1 MAATTLDK
9 ARKNRDRFLA
19 LALAGAE
26 VLLEVDERNIV
37 VFAVGTV
44 VNLLGRGARAVEGR
58 PVNEIIV
65 DTDWPVAETAL
76 ARMREGR
83 RVADIALQVA
93 KPNGERVRINL
104 SGHGM
109 QELNNR
115 LFLALSH
122 QYERPQVTP
131 PPSPDHMAVLPDRET
146 FAAIARARLE
156 EAARGGLGYTLTLL
170 DMPEL
175 ARLRQAAGPEAAQ
188 DFVTR
193 VGDYLLQASVGG
205 DSAGRLDANKY
216 GVVHSEAVDPEVIKQ
231 QIAKMAAE
239 TAPKAPAMTVHS
251 SVVTLDAQ
259 DISEEEAV
267 QALVYTINQFSKR
280 EGAALTVRGLDKGI
294 SVELSSTVKEMSRVK
309 TIVEKGGFDVVFQ
322 PVISL
327 TDHAVHHFECL
338 SRIHGEGGGS
348 PFKLVT
354 FAEDTGL
361 ITQLD
366 RVILERVASLLHK
379 NFMGDR
385 TIRLAV
391 NLSGRSLTDGPFIR
405 ELRAILANY
414 PPFGPRL
421 LFEMTESAEVKD
433 FEQVNAIIQELRQL
447 GHPVC
452 LDDFGAGA
460 AAFHYL
466 RRLTVDFVK
475 IDGSYILKALTD
487 RSNIPFL
494 KAIASLCRDLKIAMI
509 GEMIEDK
516 PTADLLRELGV
527 QFGQGYYFG
536 RPSGSPLQ
544 GAGGTKGKPVPDAFI
559 RRDGRLYWAG

>member
-44 VNLLGRGARAVEGR
+44 VNLLGRGARAIEGR

-65 DTDWPVAETAL
+65 ESDWPVAETAL

-115 LFLALSH
+115 LFLAVSH

-131 PPSPDHMAVLPDRET
+131 PPSPDHMAVLPDREA

-216 GVVHSEAVDPEVIKQ
+216 GVVHSEAVDPEAIKQ

-239 TAPKAPAMTVHS
+239 TAPKAPAMTVRS
-251 SVVTLDAQ
+251 SVVALDAQ

-294 SVELSSTVKEMSRVK
+294 SVELSSTVKEMSKVK
-309 TIVEKGGFDVVFQ
+309 SIVEKGGFDVVFQ

-366 RVILERVASLLHK
+366 RVILERVAGLLHK

-559 RRDGRLYWAG
+559 RKDGRLYWAG